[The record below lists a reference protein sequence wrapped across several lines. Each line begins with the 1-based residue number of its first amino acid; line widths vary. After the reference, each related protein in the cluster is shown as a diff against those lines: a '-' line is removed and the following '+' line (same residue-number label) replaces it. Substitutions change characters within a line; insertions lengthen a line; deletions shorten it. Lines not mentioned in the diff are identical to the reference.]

1 MKWEDILKDEQ
12 SYGEMLGLIEKV
24 EQMLEAIHDDIDTA
38 AKKMNEETGYPIEQA
53 RKLILNIQKDT
64 ISEIEKTLEQYR
76 KELPKHIR
84 E

>member
-1 MKWEDILKDEQ
+1 MWKDILKDEQ
-12 SYGEMLGLIEKV
+12 SYSEMLGLIEKV

-38 AKKMNEETGYPIEQA
+38 AKKMNEETGYPVEQA

>member
-1 MKWEDILKDEQ
+1 MWKDILKDEQ
-12 SYGEMLGLIEKV
+12 SYSKMLGLIDKLESMIEKV
-24 EQMLEAIHDDIDTA
+24 HDDIDVE
-38 AKKMNEETGYPIEQA
+38 AKKMNKRTGYPVEQA

>member
-1 MKWEDILKDEQ
+1 MWKDILKDEE
-12 SYGEMLGLIEKV
+12 SYSEMLGLIEKV

-38 AKKMNEETGYPIEQA
+38 AKKMNEETGYPIEQI